1 MSDAAAIRALIAA
14 FSASVR
20 ALPSS
25 VWKTI
30 VPLPP
35 AAAGNSAASR
45 SVTWAVGVP
54 GMDSPS
60 ARCPPP
66 KAKATPAMTRIASQV
81 RMTVRLRRLA
91 KPPMR

>member
-1 MSDAAAIRALIAA
+1 MRALIAA
-14 FSASVR
+14 FSASVK

-45 SVTWAVGVP
+45 SVTCAVGVP
-54 GMDSPS
+54 GMESPF

-66 KAKATPAMTRIASQV
+66 KVKATPARARIANQV
-81 RMTVRLRRLA
+81 RMTMRLRRLA
-91 KPPMR
+91 KPPIR